1 MEKKMTNLE
10 ELRSKRASLKEDT
23 ERLFS
28 ATDKEIEE
36 SQRVA
41 DLAGNA
47 DGVISD
53 LEEEF
58 EKRTKLHGQDIA
70 FLFFATA
77 LQCAR
82 QYLLTDFKERLGDQE
97 SARNTLGEKKFDPHN
112 ATDDRSH
119 RLYNPSL
126 DEIISHPV
134 PFDLNIGGEKFG
146 SPLSGYGKL
155 GHRAATLGHDPVLGW
170 IFGTANI
177 ATSTVTDAKFNSY
190 HVASDNLRDY
200 FKSNAN
206 TALVL
211 EKTFDKLTN
220 QGMDGKII
228 VGTSLAKEAVH
239 LLSDVNSKN
248 SLPLPIVTTFNPK
261 LGSTLAKY
269 GLDMSNVLNVGKQAA
284 LAEAINI
291 IIAMIHRLTFGLDSE
306 VDTKLYEVRTRK
318 IITYS
323 NVIASTSNIIL
334 VAMGSAVGAA
344 TDNPEMIR
352 KSLKKLDVGG
362 FLVTV
367 GHLLNDKKI
376 ITQVKKEFVLNNFDR
391 LIQGDY

>member
-1 MEKKMTNLE
+1 MKSVE
-10 ELRSKRASLKEDT
+10 ELRSKRASLKGE
-23 ERLFS
+23 
-28 ATDKEIEE
+28 TDQIINSTDALIGEN
-36 SQRVA
+36 QRVS

-47 DGVISD
+47 ETEISN
-53 LEEEF
+53 LEAEF

-97 SARNTLGEKKFDPHN
+97 SAKNAFGEKKLDPHN
-112 ATDDRSH
+112 ATSDRSH

-126 DEIISHPV
+126 EEIISHPV
-134 PFDLNIGGEKFG
+134 PFDLNLGGENFG
-146 SPLSGYGKL
+146 KPLSGYGKL
-155 GHRAATLGHDPVLGW
+155 GHRAATLGHDPILGW

-177 ATSTVTDAKFNSY
+177 ATSTVTDARFNSY
-190 HVASDNLRDY
+190 HVSSDNLRDY
-200 FKSNAN
+200 FKSHAN
-206 TALVL
+206 TVLVV
-211 EKTFDKLTN
+211 EKTFDKLVN

-248 SLPLPIVTTFNPK
+248 SLPIPIVTTFDPK
-261 LGSTLAKY
+261 LGSILAKY
-269 GLDMSNVLNVGKQAA
+269 GLDTSNILNVGKQVAT
-284 LAEAINI
+284 AEAINI
-291 IIAMIHRLTFGLDSE
+291 IIAMIHRLTFGLDLE
-306 VDTKLYEVRTRK
+306 TDTNLYEVRTRR

-323 NVIASTSNIIL
+323 NVIASTSNIL
-334 VAMGSAVGAA
+334 FVAMGTAIGVAS
-344 TDNPEMIR
+344 DNPDMIK

-367 GHLLNDKKI
+367 GHLLSDKKFI
-376 ITQVKKEFVLNNFDR
+376 AQIKNEFILNNFDK
-391 LIQGDY
+391 LIQGDI

>member
-1 MEKKMTNLE
+1 MASLE
-10 ELRSKRASLKEDT
+10 ELRSKRASLKSD
-23 ERLFS
+23 
-28 ATDKEIEE
+28 TDKLLNDTDNIIRE

-47 DGVISD
+47 DEVITD
-53 LEEEF
+53 LESEF

-97 SARNTLGEKKFDPHN
+97 SAKNALGESKFDPHN
-112 ATDDRSH
+112 ADSDRSH
-119 RLYNPSL
+119 RLYNPSVE
-126 DEIISHPV
+126 EIISHPV
-134 PFDLNIGGEKFG
+134 PFDLNIGGAGFG
-146 SPLSGYGKL
+146 NPLSGYGKL
-155 GHRAATLGHDPVLGW
+155 GHRAATLGHDPILGW

-190 HVASDNLRDY
+190 HVSSDNLRDY
-200 FKSNAN
+200 FKSHAN

-211 EKTFDKLTN
+211 EKTFDKLIN
-220 QGMDGKII
+220 QGMIGKEI

-248 SLPLPIVTTFNPK
+248 SLPLPVVTTFNPK

-284 LAEAINI
+284 VAEAINI

-306 VDTKLYEVRTRK
+306 IDTKLYEVRTRR

-323 NVIASTSNIIL
+323 NIIASTSNIIL

-344 TDNPEMIR
+344 TDNPDMIK
-352 KSLKKLDVGG
+352 KSLKKLDIGG

-367 GHLLNDKKI
+367 GHLISDKKF
-376 ITQVKKEFVLNNFDR
+376 ITQVKTEFILNNFDK
-391 LIQGDY
+391 LIQGEI

>member
-1 MEKKMTNLE
+1 MTNLE

-23 ERLFS
+23 DRLFS
-28 ATDKEIEE
+28 ATDKVIGE

-41 DLAGNA
+41 NLAG
-47 DGVISD
+47 DSEKIITD
-53 LEEEF
+53 LETEF

-70 FLFFATA
+70 FLFFAMA
-77 LQCAR
+77 LQCTR

-97 SARNTLGEKKFDPHN
+97 SSKNTLGENSFDPHN
-112 ATDDRSH
+112 ASRDRSH

-126 DEIISHPV
+126 EEIISHPV
-134 PFDLNIGGEKFG
+134 PFDLNIGGENFG
-146 SPLSGYGKL
+146 NPLSGYGKL
-155 GHRAATLGHDPVLGW
+155 GHRAATLGHDSVLGW

-190 HVASDNLRDY
+190 HVGSDNLRDY

-211 EKTFDKLTN
+211 ENTFDKLTN

-367 GHLLNDKKI
+367 GHLLNDKKF
-376 ITQVKKEFVLNNFDR
+376 ITQVKTEFVLNNFDK
-391 LIQGDY
+391 LIQGDC

>member
-1 MEKKMTNLE
+1 
-10 ELRSKRASLKEDT
+10 
-23 ERLFS
+23 
-28 ATDKEIEE
+28 
-36 SQRVA
+36 
-41 DLAGNA
+41 
-47 DGVISD
+47 
-53 LEEEF
+53 
-58 EKRTKLHGQDIA
+58 
-70 FLFFATA
+70 
-77 LQCAR
+77 
-82 QYLLTDFKERLGDQE
+82 
-97 SARNTLGEKKFDPHN
+97 
-112 ATDDRSH
+112 
-119 RLYNPSL
+119 
-126 DEIISHPV
+126 
-134 PFDLNIGGEKFG
+134 
-146 SPLSGYGKL
+146 
-155 GHRAATLGHDPVLGW
+155 
-170 IFGTANI
+170 
-177 ATSTVTDAKFNSY
+177 
-190 HVASDNLRDY
+190 
-200 FKSNAN
+200 
-206 TALVL
+206 
-211 EKTFDKLTN
+211 
-220 QGMDGKII
+220 MDGKII
-228 VGTSLAKEAVH
+228 VGTSLAKEAVN

-269 GLDMSNVLNVGKQAA
+269 GLDMSNVMNVGKQAA

-367 GHLLNDKKI
+367 GHLLNDKKF
-376 ITQVKKEFVLNNFDR
+376 ITQVKTEFVLNNFDR

>member
-1 MEKKMTNLE
+1 MTSLE
-10 ELRSKRASLKEDT
+10 ELRSKRASLKADT
-23 ERLFS
+23 NQLFN
-28 ATDKEIEE
+28 ATDKLIEE
-36 SQRVA
+36 SQRVS

-47 DGVISD
+47 DKVIAD
-53 LEEEF
+53 LDSEF
-58 EKRTKLHGQDIA
+58 EKRTKLHGQDIG

-97 SARNTLGEKKFDPHN
+97 AAKKTLGEKKFDPHN
-112 ATDDRSH
+112 AVNDRSH

-126 DEIISHPV
+126 EEIIAHPV
-134 PFDLNIGGEKFG
+134 PFDLNIGGDKFG
-146 SPLSGYGKL
+146 NPLSGYGKL
-155 GHRAATLGHDPVLGW
+155 GHRAATLGHDSILGW

-190 HVASDNLRDY
+190 HVSSENLRDY
-200 FKSNAN
+200 FKSHAN

-211 EKTFDKLTN
+211 EKTFDKLIN
-220 QGMDGKII
+220 QGMDGKVI

-248 SLPLPIVTTFNPK
+248 SLAFPVVTTVSPK

-269 GLDMSNVLNVGKQAA
+269 GLDMANVLNVGKQAA

-306 VDTKLYEVRTRK
+306 TDTKLYEVRTRR

-334 VAMGSAVGAA
+334 VAMGTAVGAA
-344 TDNPEMIR
+344 TDNPDMIKR
-352 KSLKKLDVGG
+352 SLRKLDVGG

-367 GHLLNDKKI
+367 RHLLNDKKF
-376 ITQVKKEFVLNNFDR
+376 ITQVKTEFILNNFDK
-391 LIQGDY
+391 LIQGEN